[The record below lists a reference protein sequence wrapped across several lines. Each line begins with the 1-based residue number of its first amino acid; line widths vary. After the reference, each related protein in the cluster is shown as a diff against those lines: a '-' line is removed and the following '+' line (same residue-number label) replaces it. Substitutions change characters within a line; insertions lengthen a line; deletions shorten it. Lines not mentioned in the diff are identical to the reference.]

1 MDLFCLFRVFCVCI
15 EPYIVLYKT
24 LAETSRDEPGCT
36 FGRAL
41 TQKLPYRYYKQI
53 LCVYIHIY
61 LLVSYEYLNTSIRSI
76 LEYPYPFN
84 ICLTFEFKSTMYAIT
99 PCECH

>member
-1 MDLFCLFRVFCVCI
+1 MDLFCLCRVFCVCV

-41 TQKLPYRYYKQI
+41 TLKLPY
-53 LCVYIHIY
+53 
-61 LLVSYEYLNTSIRSI
+61 
-76 LEYPYPFN
+76 
-84 ICLTFEFKSTMYAIT
+84 
-99 PCECH
+99 